1 MSNDKF
7 DSLKCPNCGHD
18 LLKDT
23 KKKWNPRKR
32 ITELRLKRSST
43 INRLLTECINLI
55 KKNIPSEND
64 SIKEYYFLKNIEK
77 SPDIV
82 IRVGIHRF
90 MESYYYL
97 QNKGFNYLSK
107 IIEYTETNSK
117 RQLEIE
123 RKKLGTLPKPQS
135 KEDFD
140 EYK

>member
-1 MSNDKF
+1 MNNDTF
-7 DSLKCPNCGHD
+7 ESLLCPKCGHD
-18 LLKDT
+18 LLKDN

-43 INRLLTECINLI
+43 INRLLTQCINLI

-64 SIKEYYFLKNIEK
+64 ATKEYYFLKNIEK

-123 RKKLGTLPKPQS
+123 RKRLGTLPKPKS